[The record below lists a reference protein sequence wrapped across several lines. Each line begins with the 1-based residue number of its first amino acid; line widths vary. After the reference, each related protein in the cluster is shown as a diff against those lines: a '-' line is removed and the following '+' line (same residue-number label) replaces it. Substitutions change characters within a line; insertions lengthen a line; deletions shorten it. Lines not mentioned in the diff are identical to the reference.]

1 MPDPITALIVGGSQ
15 LIGSSMQAS
24 AAGEAADIQSG
35 AAQAGIEEQRRQ
47 FDAMRELLK
56 PYTEVGVPAL
66 AGLQPYAKAGEPAF
80 EQQQALLGL
89 KGPEAQRAAIA
100 GIESGAGYQA
110 QVQAGEEALLQRAS
124 ATGGLRGGNIQAALG
139 QFRPQM
145 LQQEIERQYGRLG
158 GLADIGRITQQNLA
172 QIGQSSAAGTGSAGL
187 QTGTNVANLLSQQG
201 AALAGGELGEAKA
214 YGQLFNLPAQ
224 FLGMQMGGGKAGG
237 FNNLFSDI
245 RLKKNIKKI
254 STRSDGLNVYEF
266 EYIWGGGRQVG
277 LMAQE
282 VQGVYPDA
290 VSESGGYL
298 MVNYSKV

>member
-1 MPDPITALIVGGSQ
+1 MPDPVTALVVGGSQ

-24 AAGEAADIQSG
+24 AAGDAAAIQSG
-35 AAQAGIEEQRRQ
+35 AAEAGIAEQRRQ

-66 AGLQPYAKAGEPAF
+66 KGLQPYAEAGAPAL

-89 KGPEAQRAAIA
+89 RGPEAQRAAIA
-100 GIESGAGYQA
+100 GIEGGAGYQA

-124 ATGGLRGGNIQAALG
+124 ATGGLRGGNIQGALA

-158 GLADIGRITQQNLA
+158 GMADIGRVTQQNLA

-237 FNNLFSDI
+237 FGNLFSDI

-254 STRSDGLNVYEF
+254 STRPDGLNVYEF
-266 EYIWGGGRQVG
+266 DYIWGGGRQIG

>member
-1 MPDPITALIVGGSQ
+1 MPDPVTALVVGGSQ

-24 AAGEAADIQSG
+24 AAGDAAAIQSG

-66 AGLQPYAKAGEPAF
+66 KGLQPYAEAGAPAL

-89 KGPEAQRAAIA
+89 RGPEAQRAAIA
-100 GIESGAGYQA
+100 GIEGGAGYQA

-139 QFRPQM
+139 QFRPQL

-158 GLADIGRITQQNLA
+158 GMADIGRVTQQNLA

-224 FLGMQMGGGKAGG
+224 FLGMQMGGGKAGS
-237 FNNLFSDI
+237 LFSDI

-254 STRSDGLNVYEF
+254 STRPDGLNVYEF
-266 EYIWGGGRQVG
+266 DYIWGGGRQIG

-282 VQGVYPDA
+282 VQGVYPEA

>member
-1 MPDPITALIVGGSQ
+1 
-15 LIGSSMQAS
+15 MQAS
-24 AAGEAADIQSG
+24 AAGDAAAIQSG
-35 AAQAGIEEQRRQ
+35 AAEAGIAEQRRQ
-47 FDAMRELLK
+47 FEAMRELLK
-56 PYTEVGVPAL
+56 PYTEAGVPAL
-66 AGLQPYAKAGEPAF
+66 AGLQPYAQAGAPAL

-89 KGPEAQRAAIA
+89 RGPEAQRAAIA
-100 GIESGAGYQA
+100 GIEGGAGYQA

-158 GLADIGRITQQNLA
+158 GMADIGRVTQQNLA

-237 FNNLFSDI
+237 FGNLFSDI

-254 STRSDGLNVYEF
+254 STRPDGLNVYEF
-266 EYIWGGGRQVG
+266 DYIWGGDRQIG

>member
-1 MPDPITALIVGGSQ
+1 
-15 LIGSSMQAS
+15 MQAS
-24 AAGEAADIQSG
+24 AAGDAAAIQSG
-35 AAQAGIEEQRRQ
+35 AAEAGIAEQRRQ

-66 AGLQPYAKAGEPAF
+66 KGLQPYAEAGAPAL

-89 KGPEAQRAAIA
+89 RGPEAQRAAIA
-100 GIESGAGYQA
+100 GIEGGAGYQA

-158 GLADIGRITQQNLA
+158 GMADIGRVTQQNLA

-224 FLGMQMGGGKAGG
+224 FLGMQMGGGKAGS
-237 FNNLFSDI
+237 LFSDI

-254 STRSDGLNVYEF
+254 STRPDGLNVYEF
-266 EYIWGGGRQVG
+266 DYIWGGGRQVG

-290 VSESGGYL
+290 VSESNGYL